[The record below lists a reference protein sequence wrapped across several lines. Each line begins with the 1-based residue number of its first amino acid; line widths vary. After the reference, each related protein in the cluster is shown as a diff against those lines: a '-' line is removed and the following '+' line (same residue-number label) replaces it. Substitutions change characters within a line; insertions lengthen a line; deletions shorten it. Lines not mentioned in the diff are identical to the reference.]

1 MDTTTRKS
9 FWWILALMV
18 TLVWSESSALIIYR
32 FGGASE
38 PPPPEV
44 GSDGVRFI
52 QRDWSELD
60 AAQGGETFQLDMDD
74 AAIRALRYDPQVNIA
89 PGYLQRGGRLGGG
102 LWQMPDQY
110 KDIFDGDLNTAWM
123 APRYLCAE
131 LRSRH
136 ACSTKGYFR
145 AGFTRINL
153 GGSLVSRSET
163 TGSSTGSC
171 PLPTIG
177 GSTRST

>member
-1 MDTTTRKS
+1 MDITARKS

-89 PGYLQRGGRLGGG
+89 PAFEERGGRLGVNVWSTG
-102 LWQMPDQY
+102 DKY
-110 KDIFDGDLNTAWM
+110 AVVFDDDHDTAWM

-131 LRSRH
+131 FSRQFG
-136 ACSTKGYFR
+136 CSNEY
-145 AGFTRINL
+145 GFP
-153 GGSLVSRSET
+153 GSVTITLSGSFLIDRVS
-163 TGSSTGSC
+163 G
-171 PLPTIG
+171 PAK
-177 GSTRST
+177 